1 MHTKKKISIFVVSL
15 ALVLALLN
23 VASQVAL
30 ESGVDGIGVVES
42 AQHYYYPSGVIG
54 DNDVTGP
61 IITIAL
67 TGAGTDGDP
76 GTWTVSAEDPE
87 SGVDSISVEI
97 DSIVVGTSAG
107 TYTVPNSLG
116 LHSIIVTATNADFDG
131 GPGDQETSTSSDAVN
146 IVDDDITGPSIF
158 ITYVGDATDVN
169 PGFWNVIVFDTI
181 SGIDSIVV
189 EVDGVGVGT
198 IEGDYDVPSSAGD
211 HTINVTAHN
220 NDLDREAD
228 QETSILLNTVTIVET
243 TPPGTSIELS
253 GETTGAYSDPV
264 YLEAR
269 LIDVLTGVPI
279 PGKWIVFTVGT
290 QTVEAITD
298 SSGIASYILL
308 LDQQSGVYT
317 LSASFAGDD
326 DYSDSSATCE
336 FVIAKE
342 YAHVAYTGRTI
353 IPTSDD
359 TITLMATIFDED
371 DGYWG
376 DLTKI
381 YVTFTLYLSS
391 DAVFDTGP
399 IMVETTDVEGVGLA
413 IVEIPNLAAG
423 EYLVVVSFN
432 HEDNSYYYGPDSD
445 ATITVYEPK
454 RGSAKG
460 AGWIRDEAG
469 NKVFFVFNV
478 KYNGKGTLKGF
489 LFLILRVNEEIY
501 FVRSTD
507 ILSFTTDGNHAFF
520 EAECRIGQ
528 YKHGKH
534 WRHWKHWSGETYRI
548 RVDVWDNKKSHED
561 DVFQI
566 RIFDK
571 NGLVE
576 YEAGFDPYGYVIRG
590 NIKVRDHWKKRRC
603 WF

>member
-1 MHTKKKISIFVVSL
+1 LHTKKKIGLFVVSL
-15 ALVLALLN
+15 ALVLVLLN
-23 VASQVAL
+23 VAPQVAL
-30 ESGVDGIGVVES
+30 ESGGDGIGVVES
-42 AQHYYYPSGVIG
+42 TQHNYYLSDVIEE
-54 DNDVTGP
+54 DDTTGP
-61 IITIAL
+61 IITITL

-76 GTWTVSAEDPE
+76 GTWTVSVEDPE
-87 SGVDSISVEI
+87 SGVDSTSVVI
-97 DSIVVGTSAG
+97 DGIVVGTSAG
-107 TYTVPNSLG
+107 TYAVPNSLG
-116 LHSIIVTATNADFDG
+116 LHTLTVTATNVDLG
-131 GPGDQETSTSSDAVN
+131 NGPSGQETSTSSDSVS

-169 PGFWNVIVFDTI
+169 PGFWNIIVSDSI
-181 SGIDSIVV
+181 SEVDSIVV
-189 EVDGVGVGT
+189 AIDGVDVGT
-198 IEGDYDVPSSAGD
+198 IEGDYAVPSSAGD
-211 HTINVTAHN
+211 YTINVTAHN
-220 NDLDREAD
+220 NDLDREDD
-228 QETSILLNTVTIVET
+228 QETSNLLNTVTIVET
-243 TPPGTSIELS
+243 TPPGTLIELS

-290 QTVEAITD
+290 QTGGAFTD
-298 SSGIASYILL
+298 SSGIASYILI
-308 LDQQSGVYT
+308 LDQQPGLYT
-317 LSASFAGDD
+317 LSASFAGDI
-326 DYSDSSATCE
+326 DYPDSSATCE

-342 YAHVAYTGRTI
+342 YAHVVYTGRTI

-376 DLTKI
+376 DLTRI

-391 DAVFDTGP
+391 EAVYDTGP
-399 IMVETTDVEGVGLA
+399 IMVEPTDVEGVGLA

-432 HEDNSYYYGPDSD
+432 PVDNSYYYGPDSD
-445 ATITVYEPK
+445 ATIIIYEPV

-460 AGWIRDEAG
+460 SGWIRDEDG
-469 NKVFFVFNV
+469 NRVFFVFNV

-489 LFLILRVNEEIY
+489 LKLTYRVNERTY
-501 FVRSTD
+501 FVRSTV
-507 ILSFTTDGNHAFF
+507 ILGFTIDGNHAFF
-520 EAECRIGQ
+520 EAECRISQ
-528 YKHGKH
+528 HKHGKH
-534 WRHWKHWSGETYRI
+534 WKHWKHWSGETYRI

-561 DVFQI
+561 DVIQI

-576 YEAGFDPYGYVIRG
+576 YEAGFDPYGYLVRG
-590 NIKVRDHWKKRRC
+590 NIKVNDHWKKRRC
-603 WF
+603 WC